1 VFLGRPSLISLQI
14 IIPLIFAA
22 GGGVLF
28 VISENENVHAIP
40 VVAEIT
46 NHFRKRQD
54 RTNVR
59 SRLSR
64 IDRDGDYESFC
75 IRQVVISSFAG
86 GLSIIL
92 GLIILGSSIQVL
104 LISIIF
110 CSSSFVL
117 VDRSLTKE
125 VNRRKSAI
133 ENEFAPVIEM
143 LTLSLSAGQTPL
155 GAMDRIAERSDG
167 YLAREFKRVVI
178 SVREGESFHAAL
190 DAMGVRIDS
199 VIIRR
204 FVDSLITAILRGAPL
219 VEVLQRHALEA
230 RAVQRN
236 VLMDKAGKA
245 EISMMI
251 PVVFLI
257 LPISV
262 LFALWPSLTNL
273 NLLAS

>member
-1 VFLGRPSLISLQI
+1 M
-14 IIPLIFAA
+14 
-22 GGGVLF
+22 
-28 VISENENVHAIP
+28 ISENESVHSIP
-40 VVAEIT
+40 VVAEIS
-46 NHFRKRQD
+46 NHFRNRPD

-75 IRQVVISSFAG
+75 MRQVVIASLVG
-86 GLSIIL
+86 GLSIIV
-92 GLIILGSSIQVL
+92 GLAIFGSSIQIL
-104 LISIIF
+104 LISIVL
-110 CSSSFVL
+110 CSSSFVI

-133 ENEFAPVIEM
+133 ESEFAPVIEM

-155 GAMDRIAERSDG
+155 GAIDRIAERSDG
-167 YLAREFKRVVI
+167 YLAQEFKRVVI
-178 SVREGESFHAAL
+178 SVREGGSFHAAL

-204 FVDSLITAILRGAPL
+204 FVDSLITAMLRGAPL

-273 NLLAS
+273 NLFAS